1 MNSIRLVQVQSH
13 LIQLKNKPLDKSFAT
28 ILKRIMNIFDAVTE
42 GVEKLI
48 ARHRIMAETYLSALD
63 KGIKPTT
70 TEGLIEEIFLNEGKL
85 EAFEEALNSLIEV
98 KYFSSASNNQK
109 AKQVSQVPTSRQT
122 RTSIIRTFELPIN
135 EDLKADFV
143 STVNWQSK
151 SLDLYNL
158 ANRASR
164 RIDLR

>member
-70 TEGLIEEIFLNEGKL
+70 TEGLIEEILLNEGKL

-98 KYFSSASNNQK
+98 K
-109 AKQVSQVPTSRQT
+109 
-122 RTSIIRTFELPIN
+122 
-135 EDLKADFV
+135 
-143 STVNWQSK
+143 
-151 SLDLYNL
+151 
-158 ANRASR
+158 
-164 RIDLR
+164 